1 MIRKPGLHLTLCKSQ
16 IKLSGHGGSWAGSEV
31 PQWRWSRKVTLG
43 AEGREHLR
51 GEVQSKVLEEMH
63 DFVFWLAGRIV
74 DICPG
79 DCQARTDLYH

>member
-1 MIRKPGLHLTLCKSQ
+1 MTLRAK
-16 IKLSGHGGSWAGSEV
+16 
-31 PQWRWSRKVTLG
+31 
-43 AEGREHLR
+43 GREHLR

-79 DCQARTDLYH
+79 AVKQGLTFTTELVLAFVLKSVFRWVRVSLNVTSQQFMNEPAYF